1 MSWRIE
7 ILKGAFVRWGYG
19 PEAQNGMRHLEPA
32 VRVLDIIGIVMNIPF
47 ELPEAREGSS
57 LGAPTEYERVDGFG
71 WRLSSGIGTATDW
84 RFSATLEQAQ
94 ADSKAYAI
102 DFIARHPHST
112 QLRSVLD
119 DVRILEG

>member
-7 ILKGAFVRWGYG
+7 ILKGTFVRWGYG
-19 PEAQNGMRHLEPA
+19 PEEQNGMRHLEPA
-32 VRVLDIIGIVMNIPF
+32 VRVLDVIGITMTIPF
-47 ELPEAREGSS
+47 ELPETRIGSS
-57 LGAPTEYERVDGFG
+57 LGTPTEYERTDGFG
-71 WRLSSGIGTATDW
+71 WRLSSGLGTATAW
-84 RFSATLEQAQ
+84 RFSSTLEQAQ

-112 QLRSVLD
+112 QLRPVLD